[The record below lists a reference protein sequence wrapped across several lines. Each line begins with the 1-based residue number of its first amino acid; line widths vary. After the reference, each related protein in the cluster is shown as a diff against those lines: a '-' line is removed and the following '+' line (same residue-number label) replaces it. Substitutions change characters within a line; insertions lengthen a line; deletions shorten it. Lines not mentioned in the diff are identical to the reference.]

1 MMEIP
6 ISKNIIEPKII
17 SNIQYIDSIE
27 EVEKL
32 ELHPNEVKLLFDNN
46 RPCFYIKSRDRFG
59 NYDRVRIYFYE
70 DFATKIEGITK
81 EEFISKCKEAQL
93 TERKTKLAIKCF
105 FEKMK
110 NEDVLEWACKNEL
123 NYTKDSLRVAKC
135 RIRAKLS
142 TVLTD
147 MQQFRKM

>member
-1 MMEIP
+1 MIEIP

-27 EVEKL
+27 EFEKV

-93 TERKTKLAIKCF
+93 TERKIKLAIKCF

-110 NEDVLEWACKNEL
+110 NEDLSNLSEKEL
-123 NYTKDSLRVAKC
+123 KEMADALLAEAEEPAAEVENAEAKPQH
-135 RIRAKLS
+135 K
-142 TVLTD
+142 
-147 MQQFRKM
+147 